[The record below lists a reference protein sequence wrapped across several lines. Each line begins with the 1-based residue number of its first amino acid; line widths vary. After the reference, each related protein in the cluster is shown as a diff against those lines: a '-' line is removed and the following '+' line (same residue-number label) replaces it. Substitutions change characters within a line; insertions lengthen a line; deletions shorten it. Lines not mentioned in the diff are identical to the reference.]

1 MPYSTPRLDYSVRE
15 GQKHI
20 TENRMLNLK
29 FVSLLVLN
37 QKLLAFFFRC
47 LP

>member
-1 MPYSTPRLDYSVRE
+1 MPYSTPRMDYSARE

-29 FVSLLVLN
+29 FVLLLVLN
-37 QKLLAFFFRC
+37 HKLLAFLFRC